1 MTAPRAHGP
10 TPLTR
15 RTAARIVEYSA
26 SSDMP
31 VGARL
36 VERALAEQLKVSR
49 SPVRRALHLLGT
61 MEWWPPPNGAAAPS
75 LSPVRP

>member
-1 MTAPRAHGP
+1 
-10 TPLTR
+10 
-15 RTAARIVEYSA
+15 
-26 SSDMP
+26 MP

-36 VERALAEQLKVSR
+36 VERALAEQLRVSR
-49 SPVRRALHLLGT
+49 SPVRQALHPLGT